1 MSNQSAYYLPGNIV
15 CWNLRGAITHIG
27 IVYFKKSR
35 DKKRRLMVH
44 YIEAGQMLKD
54 CLFNYTMIGH
64 YKYTPKYQF
73 TSSSLRVTDL
83 QQVKQA

>member
-1 MSNQSAYYLPGNIV
+1 
-15 CWNLRGAITHIG
+15 
-27 IVYFKKSR
+27 
-35 DKKRRLMVH
+35 MVH

-83 QQVKQA
+83 QQVKQATLEKCKHHATYSVEISLKKHYNLKINHPFC